1 MAPLDLVGFMLTWGL
16 PFTVYAALQGFA
28 LVRLRGYSLAL
39 ALLPIP
45 VMAYVVYVT
54 VDAYHLHS
62 NMWPILLIL
71 VSPGAAVF
79 LVALIF
85 IAGRSHR

>member
-1 MAPLDLVGFMLTWGL
+1 MTPTPLDLVLFMLTWGL

-45 VMAYVVYVT
+45 LMAYVV
-54 VDAYHLHS
+54 
-62 NMWPILLIL
+62 
-71 VSPGAAVF
+71 
-79 LVALIF
+79 
-85 IAGRSHR
+85 